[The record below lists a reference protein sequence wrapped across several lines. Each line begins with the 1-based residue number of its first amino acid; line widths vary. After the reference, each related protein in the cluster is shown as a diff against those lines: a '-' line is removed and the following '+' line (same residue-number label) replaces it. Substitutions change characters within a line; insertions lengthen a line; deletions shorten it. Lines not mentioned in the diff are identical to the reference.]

1 MHVYMLVTL
10 INYQRQQDGLP
21 MLGFLNPTLYSA
33 GAAGLFNDV
42 TIGTN
47 KCYQLP
53 VFVSDYYACCT
64 EGFNATVG
72 WDPVTGLGS
81 VNFPN
86 LAKITGTPY
95 PTPMP
100 SSAPTR
106 QHHSPN
112 CKTPTKMPSGKPTS
126 RPT

>member
-1 MHVYMLVTL
+1 MLVTL
-10 INYQRQQDGLP
+10 LNSQRQRDNLP

-33 GAAGLFNDV
+33 GAAGLFNDI
-42 TIGTN
+42 TLGKN
-47 KCYQLP
+47 NCYLIENP
-53 VFVSDYYACCT
+53 SSSNYYACCS

-81 VNFPN
+81 ASFPN

-95 PTPMP
+95 PTPKP

-112 CKTPTKMPSGKPTS
+112 CKTPTKMPTGKPTS